1 MSLGLI
7 YAMLSPLIGSIVNTL
22 DKFIVS
28 KKVKTPA
35 SFTVIAGIVNLILG
49 IILALFLDCGGY
61 SFSNYIYAIIAGTIM
76 GAEYYMYYSA
86 LRKEDVSS
94 VMGFIYFYPVVVSI
108 LSFLFLGEVLSW
120 ISYVGMALVLTGV
133 MLLVIRIERN
143 HSKIKVPMVL
153 TMIAVVSLITFFAK
167 LSTDILPEFHGA
179 AIYSICVGL
188 TVMLGL
194 FNRKVRKGITYEMRN
209 YKWSI
214 MVESLTFSGA
224 VIIFFALAKLPATVV
239 SVIAASQP
247 LMVLFIEIAA
257 VKFGLIKSRDHKIL
271 PKLLSIILIV
281 AGIILL
287 YSQEL

>member
-1 MSLGLI
+1 MSFALI
-7 YAMLSPLIGSIVNTL
+7 FAMLSPLVGSIVNTL

-35 SFTVIAGIVNLILG
+35 SFTVIAGIVNLVLG
-49 IILALFLDCGGY
+49 IILALFLDWGNY
-61 SFSNYIYAIIAGTIM
+61 SFSNYIYAIIAGVIM
-76 GAEYYMYYSA
+76 GAEYYLYYAA

-94 VMGFIYFYPVVVSI
+94 VIGFIYFYPVVVSI

-120 ISYVGMALVLTGV
+120 VSYVGMALVLTGV
-133 MLLVIRIERN
+133 MLLVIRIEHM
-143 HSKIKVPMVL
+143 HSRIKIAAIL

-167 LSTDILPEFHGA
+167 LSTGILPEFHGA

-194 FNRKVRKGITYEMRN
+194 FNKKIRKGIKYEMRN
-209 YKWSI
+209 CKWSI
-214 MVESLTFSGA
+214 LVESLTFSGA

-239 SVIAASQP
+239 SAIAASQP
-247 LMVLFIEIAA
+247 LMVLFIETAI
-257 VKFGLIKSRDHKIL
+257 VKFGIIKSRDHKLL

-281 AGIILL
+281 LGVILL
-287 YSQEL
+287 YSQEI